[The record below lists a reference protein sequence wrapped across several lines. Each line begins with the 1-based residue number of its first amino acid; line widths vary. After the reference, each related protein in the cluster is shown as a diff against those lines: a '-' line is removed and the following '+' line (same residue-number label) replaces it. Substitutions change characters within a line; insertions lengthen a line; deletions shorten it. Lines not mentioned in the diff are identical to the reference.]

1 MGSPRERTDEERDAK
16 TRRHSTKL
24 GCEMQPEQEITA
36 RDAIRLFTSKRHK
49 NRCVWPDGAEWRCTA
64 KASRYMEGKKLRRVK
79 EERRRN
85 IRKWSLQTSVIFY
98 RPLRAG
104 KAAFNY
110 QLSIFALPGFQTRLL
125 CPRQSAEWRRWT
137 SDVKSRVLGCAYF
150 KHNVV
155 AFSLFSV
162 DPPAEISQNS
172 HFGKYTRSLK
182 YTGCIFGISLLSS
195 RTTFNTWCLLVGQ
208 I

>member
-1 MGSPRERTDEERDAK
+1 
-16 TRRHSTKL
+16 
-24 GCEMQPEQEITA
+24 
-36 RDAIRLFTSKRHK
+36 
-49 NRCVWPDGAEWRCTA
+49 
-64 KASRYMEGKKLRRVK
+64 MEGKKLRRVK

-137 SDVKSRVLGCAYF
+137 SDVKSPVLGCAIS
-150 KHNVV
+150 NTMLSLS
-155 AFSLFSV
+155 AFSPST
-162 DPPAEISQNS
+162 PAEISRNS
-172 HFGKYTRSLK
+172 HFGKYTRSFK
-182 YTGCIFGISLLSS
+182 YMYIRHQPLQFQNDL
-195 RTTFNTWCLLVGQ
+195 
-208 I
+208 